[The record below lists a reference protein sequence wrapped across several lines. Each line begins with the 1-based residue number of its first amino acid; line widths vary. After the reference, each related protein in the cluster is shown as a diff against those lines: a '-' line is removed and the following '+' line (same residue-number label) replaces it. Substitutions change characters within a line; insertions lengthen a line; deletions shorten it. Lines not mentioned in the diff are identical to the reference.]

1 MTASTFAATNNST
14 SEDVWIR
21 LIVNFQGAKG
31 TIFRGFYFSI
41 VNIALVANHIALIT
55 ASFLILWFFSFPF
68 SQPLSLRYIQ
78 KTICFVLGSGRLCWH
93 VIVVFHPCEHSEEL
107 PKNIEDHFC
116 GLVLEQS
123 GNVPYF
129 CWNLLAV
136 FYYVD
141 SCVIVVCLF
150 VHNSLLDMSFKC
162 QFCGKEGALRCS
174 KCKRVYYCS
183 KQCQVRDWPI
193 HKSVCGKYLKD
204 YTDAVAVFIFW
215 CTEFLENER
224 FLSSIDVFW
233 RKCCRF
239 GIVTNI
245 GINHYCVCSHSFWL
259 QKELSPYRYEINVN
273 QYSHWW

>member
-1 MTASTFAATNNST
+1 M
-14 SEDVWIR
+14 
-21 LIVNFQGAKG
+21 
-31 TIFRGFYFSI
+31 
-41 VNIALVANHIALIT
+41 NIALVANHIALIT
-55 ASFLILWFFSFPF
+55 ASFFYFFFANSF
-68 SQPLSLRYIQ
+68 SQSLSLRYIQ

-93 VIVVFHPCEHSEEL
+93 VLVVFHPCEHPEEL

-150 VHNSLLDMSFKC
+150 VCSISLFDMGFKC

-183 KQCQVRDWPI
+183 KQCQVRDWPM

-204 YTDAVAVFIFW
+204 YTDAVAVLIF
-215 CTEFLENER
+215 
-224 FLSSIDVFW
+224 
-233 RKCCRF
+233 
-239 GIVTNI
+239 
-245 GINHYCVCSHSFWL
+245 
-259 QKELSPYRYEINVN
+259 
-273 QYSHWW
+273 

>member
-1 MTASTFAATNNST
+1 MLCFG
-14 SEDVWIR
+14 VWA
-21 LIVNFQGAKG
+21 LVLACH
-31 TIFRGFYFSI
+31 RGFSSLWTFWRATEKHWRS
-41 VNIALVANHIALIT
+41 
-55 ASFLILWFFSFPF
+55 SLWFGSWTIWER
-68 SQPLSLRYIQ
+68 SLFLLESSR
-78 KTICFVLGSGRLCWH
+78 CFLL
-93 VIVVFHPCEHSEEL
+93 
-107 PKNIEDHFC
+107 C
-116 GLVLEQS
+116 GLLC
-123 GNVPYF
+123 NR
-129 CWNLLAV
+129 
-136 FYYVD
+136 
-141 SCVIVVCLF
+141 CLF

-183 KQCQVRDWPI
+183 KQCQVRDWPM

-215 CTEFLENER
+215 CTQFLENER

-259 QKELSPYRYEINVN
+259 QKELSPYQYEINVN